1 MISIDLFKTDGRFVR
16 GMRNTK
22 IIYSAIRYG
31 AKGIAKVSPVLVCV
45 DVVISLADMIHS
57 YGQYRA
63 AKEQTKQLEI
73 IRNTLK
79 KQYENLL
86 IELRLDKQKLRLQLA
101 QDLEKIDARIRKNA
115 DKMHQ
120 LKLAYK
126 CSFRV
131 LKCIK
136 EHLDEY
142 EKKFPYDNAQR
153 IVTLRQQYHEVLTAH
168 CQVSLNFI
176 GG

>member
-1 MISIDLFKTDGRFVR
+1 M
-16 GMRNTK
+16 
-22 IIYSAIRYG
+22 
-31 AKGIAKVSPVLVCV
+31 
-45 DVVISLADMIHS
+45 
-57 YGQYRA
+57 
-63 AKEQTKQLEI
+63 
-73 IRNTLK
+73 
-79 KQYENLL
+79 

-120 LKLAYK
+120 LKLAYEN
-126 CSFRV
+126 SFMV

-142 EKKFPYDNAQR
+142 EKKFPYDNTQGVVR
-153 IVTLRQQYHEVLTAH
+153 LHQQYHEALTAH
-168 CQVSLNFI
+168 CQASLNFI

>member
-1 MISIDLFKTDGRFVR
+1 M
-16 GMRNTK
+16 
-22 IIYSAIRYG
+22 
-31 AKGIAKVSPVLVCV
+31 
-45 DVVISLADMIHS
+45 
-57 YGQYRA
+57 
-63 AKEQTKQLEI
+63 
-73 IRNTLK
+73 
-79 KQYENLL
+79 

-101 QDLEKIDARIRKNA
+101 QDLEKIDARIHKNA
-115 DKMHQ
+115 DEMHQ

-126 CSFRV
+126 CSFMV

-142 EKKFPYDNAQR
+142 EKKFPYDNVQR
-153 IVTLRQQYHEVLTAH
+153 IVALHQQYHEALTAH